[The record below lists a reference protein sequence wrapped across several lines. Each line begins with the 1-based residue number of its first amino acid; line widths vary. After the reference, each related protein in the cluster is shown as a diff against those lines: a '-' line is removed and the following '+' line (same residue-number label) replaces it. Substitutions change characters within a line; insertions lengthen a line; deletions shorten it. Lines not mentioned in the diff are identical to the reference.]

1 MVIHFSSNLSS
12 KLSHLAQ
19 SFKPQ
24 HHFNFI
30 RNAVPSS
37 GSSTTSNVYTNS
49 SLGGTSNSNN
59 NNSNNNTTGTGSSG
73 SAGGAGGAKYNAGS
87 RAPNWGFA
95 VSSSPFYT
103 SARKAILISLFSS
116 SFFFFRFFFSFLSS
130 LYYI

>member
-19 SFKPQ
+19 SFRPQ

-49 SLGGTSNSNN
+49 SLGGSSTAS
-59 NNSNNNTTGTGSSG
+59 GQAAGAGSSG
-73 SAGGAGGAKYNAGS
+73 SAGGAGGAKYNAGN
-87 RAPNWGFA
+87 RAPNWGFQ
-95 VSSSPFYT
+95 VST
-103 SARKAILISLFSS
+103 RML
-116 SFFFFRFFFSFLSS
+116 
-130 LYYI
+130 